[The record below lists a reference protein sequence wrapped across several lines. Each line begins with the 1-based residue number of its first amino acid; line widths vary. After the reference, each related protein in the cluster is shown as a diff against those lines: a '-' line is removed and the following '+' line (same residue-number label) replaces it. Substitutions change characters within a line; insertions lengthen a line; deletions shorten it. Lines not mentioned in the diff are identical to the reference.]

1 MDLKIWSPF
10 FDLEKDIRSMWDR
23 FPSMLGEA
31 REWAFRPT
39 TDMTRE
45 DGNLVVTAE
54 LPGIDPDEDIEITI
68 ENDVLVIKG
77 EKSEEKEIGE
87 EDRYLRER
95 HYGSFERRLP
105 LPEGVDPESIE
116 ATYDKGVLTVT
127 VPMPEVSVE
136 KKRSIPITTG

>member
-87 EDRYLRER
+87 EDHYLRER